1 MKEYPDALAYLYGL
15 EKFGIVFGLENIQR
29 ILEILGNPQKH
40 VKAVHVGGTNG
51 KGSVASMLAC
61 MLSEAGYRVGK
72 YTSPHL
78 VSFTERI
85 TVDEEEITEAEVA
98 ELTAE
103 IRQTIQDEDPKG
115 AFTFFDFTTALA
127 YEYFRRREADIALV
141 EVGLGGRLDSTNVID
156 PLVSIITNVGFDHM
170 GYLGNTIAGIA
181 REKAGIIKKGVPVV
195 TGACDGAREIIEEI
209 ARGCESPVYVLGA
222 GFGYERR
229 APQVMSYAGLSMRLD
244 NVFVNLKGDHQ
255 LVNGA
260 LALCA
265 AELLKPCGFPVEEE
279 SIRNGLSRVKWP
291 GRLEIV
297 KERPTIMLDGAHNM
311 DGVQALVRFLE
322 ARFSGKRMVLVFG
335 AMKDKEYEKILDVL
349 RPRADVI
356 VLTRPA
362 NERGLPPEVMKEV
375 AGEAVVVTQDVRSAL
390 VKARAIAND
399 HDLILVTGSLYL
411 VGEARAA
418 IDEVF

>member
-15 EKFGIVFGLENIQR
+15 EKFGIVFGLENVQR

-40 VKAVHVGGTNG
+40 VKAVHIGGTNG
-51 KGSVASMLAC
+51 KGSVASMLASI
-61 MLSEAGYRVGK
+61 LSEAGYRVGK

-78 VSFTERI
+78 VLFTERI
-85 TVDEEEITEAEVA
+85 TVDKKEITEAEVA

-103 IRQTIQDEDPKG
+103 IRETIQREDPKR

-127 YEYFRRREADIALV
+127 YEYFRRQETDIAIV

-170 GYLGNTIAGIA
+170 DYLGNTIAEIA
-181 REKAGIIKKGVPVV
+181 REKAGIIKGGVPVV

-209 ARGCESPVYVLGA
+209 ARGCKSPVYALGTDF
-222 GFGYERR
+222 GFKRQT
-229 APQVMSYAGLSMRLD
+229 AQVMSYTGPSMGLE

-255 LVNGA
+255 LVNGT

-265 AELLKPCGFPVEEE
+265 AELLKACGFPVEEG
-279 SIRNGLSRVKWP
+279 SIRKGLSRVKWP

-297 KERPTIMLDGAHNM
+297 RERPTILLDGAHNM

-322 ARFSGKRMVLVFG
+322 ARFPEKRTILIFG
-335 AMKDKEYEKILDVL
+335 AMKDKEYGKILDLL

-362 NERGLPPEVMKEV
+362 NERGLLPEVMREC
-375 AGEAVVVTQDVRSAL
+375 AGEAVVTEDVRSAL
-390 VKARAIAND
+390 SRARDVAGD
-399 HDLILVTGSLYL
+399 RDLILVTGSLYL
-411 VGEARAA
+411 VGEARAI

>member
-1 MKEYPDALAYLYGL
+1 MKEYADALEFLYGL

-29 ILEILGNPQKH
+29 ILEIIGNPQKRL
-40 VKAVHVGGTNG
+40 KTVHIGGTNG

-85 TVDEEEITEAEVA
+85 TVDEEEITETEVA
-98 ELTAE
+98 ELTTE
-103 IRQTIQDEDPKG
+103 IRQTIQREDSDR

-127 YEYFRRREADIALV
+127 YEYFRRRQTDIALV

-170 GYLGNTIAGIA
+170 GYLGNTIAEIA
-181 REKAGIIKKGVPVV
+181 REKAGIIKKGTPVV
-195 TGACDGAREIIEEI
+195 TGARDGALEVVEEV
-209 ARGCESPVYVLGA
+209 ARGRNSPVHVLGTD
-222 GFGYERR
+222 FRYEMQT
-229 APQVMSYAGLSMRLD
+229 AQVMSYTGPSMELD
-244 NVFVNLKGDHQ
+244 SVFVNLKGDHQ
-255 LVNGA
+255 LANGS

-265 AELLKPCGFPVEEE
+265 AELLKARGFSMEEK
-279 SIRNGLSRVKWP
+279 SIRNGLSRVRWP
-291 GRLEIV
+291 GRIEIV
-297 KERPTIMLDGAHNM
+297 REKPTILLDGAHNV
-311 DGVQALVRFLE
+311 DGIQALVRFMKT
-322 ARFSGKRMVLVFG
+322 RFPEKRTTLIFG
-335 AMKDKEYEKILDVL
+335 VMKDKEYGRMLELL
-349 RPRADVI
+349 RPLTDTI

-362 NERGLPPEVMKEV
+362 NERGLPAQAMKEF
-375 AGEAVVVTQDVRSAL
+375 AGEAVVTQDVRSAL
-390 VKARAIAND
+390 AKARAVTTD
-399 HDLILVTGSLYL
+399 SDLILVTGSLYL